1 MCIVSTSGT
10 GNIDHPRDFGVIS
23 DTVLMKNSRTSY
35 RRTVGILP
43 STRASSFFFS
53 AVDRFLMVR
62 IHVRQPGFV
71 ISYLQEALMLLWEVF
86 APPFG

>member
-1 MCIVSTSGT
+1 MLRLNIELVSEF
-10 GNIDHPRDFGVIS
+10 HPP
-23 DTVLMKNSRTSY
+23 L
-35 RRTVGILP
+35 
-43 STRASSFFFS
+43 FFS

>member
-1 MCIVSTSGT
+1 
-10 GNIDHPRDFGVIS
+10 
-23 DTVLMKNSRTSY
+23 
-35 RRTVGILP
+35 
-43 STRASSFFFS
+43 
-53 AVDRFLMVR
+53 MVR